1 MTSIVI
7 PAHNEESGI
16 ARLLTA
22 VLGTA
27 TDGELEVV
35 VVCNGCT
42 DRTAE
47 VARSFGDAVVVAEL
61 TEPSKAAALKHGD
74 RLATTFPRI
83 YVDADV
89 EVDAASLRALAATL
103 DRPGIEATGP
113 ERILDRSGVS
123 RPAQWYYDVWEQLP
137 GVRAGLFGRGV
148 IAVSAA
154 GHERIRALPEVMSD
168 DLAISEAFAA
178 HERTIT
184 TGAQVRVRP
193 ASTWRALVRRRVR
206 VTIGTGQL
214 AAAGMVRPGVQTR
227 GSDLVRVGLA
237 HPGLAL
243 RIPFFAATAFC
254 VRASTRRRV
263 RRGLGAVWVRDES
276 SRGIPDP
283 AERPDGHVDRGA
295 S

>member
-7 PAHNEESGI
+7 PAHNEAAGI

-22 VLGTA
+22 VLEKA
-27 TDGELEVV
+27 SDGEFEVV

-47 VARSFGDAVVVAEL
+47 VARSFGDAVIVAEL
-61 TEPSKAAALKHGD
+61 AEPSKAAALKHGD
-74 RLATTFPRI
+74 RLASTFPRI

-113 ERILDRSGVS
+113 VRILDRSGVS
-123 RPAQWYYDVWEQLP
+123 RPARWYYDVWEHLP

-148 IAVSAA
+148 IAVSAE

-168 DLAISEAFAA
+168 DLAISEVFDPD
-178 HERTIT
+178 ERTIT
-184 TGAQVRVRP
+184 SGAQVRVRP
-193 ASTWRALVRRRVR
+193 AATWRALVSRRVR
-206 VTIGTGQL
+206 VTIGTRQL
-214 AAAGMVRPGVQTR
+214 THAGMVRSDVQTSGR
-227 GSDLVRVGLA
+227 DLVRVGLA

-243 RIPFFAATAFC
+243 RIPFFAATAVC

-263 RRGLGAVWVRDES
+263 RRGLGDVWVRDET
-276 SRGIPDP
+276 SRGAPGP
-283 AERPDGHVDRGA
+283 APDGHGERGA

>member
-1 MTSIVI
+1 
-7 PAHNEESGI
+7 
-16 ARLLTA
+16 
-22 VLGTA
+22 
-27 TDGELEVV
+27 
-35 VVCNGCT
+35 
-42 DRTAE
+42 
-47 VARSFGDAVVVAEL
+47 
-61 TEPSKAAALKHGD
+61 
-74 RLATTFPRI
+74 
-83 YVDADV
+83 
-89 EVDAASLRALAATL
+89 
-103 DRPGIEATGP
+103 
-113 ERILDRSGVS
+113 
-123 RPAQWYYDVWEQLP
+123 
-137 GVRAGLFGRGV
+137 
-148 IAVSAA
+148 
-154 GHERIRALPEVMSD
+154 MSD